1 MSESSCSIDES
12 IQTMCRA
19 KHVLENIPEN
29 ERNDEYNTILES
41 INSYIDN
48 KCNHYVVTDFI
59 DVDVEC
65 TKMIHY
71 CKICY
76 KVYDTMVVDNVPK
89 ELRKKNNNKK

>member
-1 MSESSCSIDES
+1 MSQSSCSIDES

-19 KHVLENIPEN
+19 KHTLETIPLD
-29 ERNDEYNTILES
+29 ERNHEYNTILES

-59 DVDVEC
+59 DVDVER

-76 KVYDTMVVDNVPK
+76 KVYDTKVVDKCPK
-89 ELRKKNNNKK
+89 GIT

>member
-1 MSESSCSIDES
+1 MSESTTSIDES
-12 IQTMCRA
+12 IQTMSRA
-19 KHVLENIPEN
+19 KHVLENIPHN
-29 ERNDEYNTILES
+29 ERCDEYNTILES

-59 DVDVEC
+59 DVDVER

-76 KVYDTMVVDNVPK
+76 KIYDTMVVDNVPK
-89 ELRKKNNNKK
+89 ELRKKK

>member
-12 IQTMCRA
+12 IQMMCRA

-89 ELRKKNNNKK
+89 ELR

>member
-1 MSESSCSIDES
+1 MSESSCLIDES

-29 ERNDEYNTILES
+29 ERNDEYNVILES
-41 INSYIDN
+41 INSYINN
-48 KCNHYVVTDFI
+48 KCNNYVVTDFI
-59 DVDVEC
+59 DVDVER

-89 ELRKKNNNKK
+89 ELRKKT

>member
-12 IQTMCRA
+12 IQMMCRA

>member
-1 MSESSCSIDES
+1 MSESSSIDES
-12 IQTMCRA
+12 IQMMCRA
-19 KHVLENIPEN
+19 KHVLENIPVN
-29 ERNDEYNTILES
+29 ERNDEYNVILES

-89 ELRKKNNNKK
+89 ELRKKHNSKK

>member
-1 MSESSCSIDES
+1 MSESTTSIDES
-12 IQTMCRA
+12 IQTMSRA
-19 KHVLENIPEN
+19 KHVLENIPRN
-29 ERNDEYNTILES
+29 ERCDEYNTILES

-59 DVDVEC
+59 DVDVER

-76 KVYDTMVVDNVPK
+76 KIYDTMVVDNVPK
-89 ELRKKNNNKK
+89 ELRKKK

>member
-1 MSESSCSIDES
+1 MSESTTSIDES
-12 IQTMCRA
+12 IQTMSRA
-19 KHVLENIPEN
+19 KHVLENIPHN
-29 ERNDEYNTILES
+29 ERCDEYNTILES

-59 DVDVEC
+59 DVDVER

-76 KVYDTMVVDNVPK
+76 KVYDTMVVDNVSK
-89 ELRKKNNNKK
+89 KLRKKK